1 MKAGKVNELPS
12 FVASLNLVKQPAMD
26 FSYSPLN
33 IRSESLIMDYFL
45 VPWDARILGY
55 PVAEINHLEVID
67 ARGAGDQFSI
77 FVNWCD
83 TQKIQFCNCR
93 IRHDQLSESFFLQQ
107 HNFRFVELNYSPELR
122 VLDQLKLPGNS
133 IVIEPAK
140 AEDQELLAQMAGRI
154 FKHGRFHQDPAL
166 GSEVG
171 NERYKIWLLNS
182 FSYPGQSI
190 YKCMDNDVIVGFF
203 VVEYPG
209 ESRCHWS
216 LIGLAPGLGGRG
228 IGARVWQAM
237 MRFHQDEGMKS
248 IVTSISSHNTAVFNL
263 FVKLGFRFPLPKV
276 TFHWRP

>member
-1 MKAGKVNELPS
+1 
-12 FVASLNLVKQPAMD
+12 MD
-26 FSYSPLN
+26 FSYSLLN

-45 VPWDARILGY
+45 VPWDSKIQGY
-55 PVAEINHLEVID
+55 PVAEIDHLEVID
-67 ARGAGDQFSI
+67 ARGAEDQFEI

-83 TQKIQFCNCR
+83 SQEIQFCNCR

-107 HNFRFVELNYSPELR
+107 QGFRFIELNYRPVLQD
-122 VLDQLKLPGNS
+122 LDQLNLAANA

-140 AEDQELLAQMAGRI
+140 TEDQEFLAQMAGRI

-166 GSEVG
+166 GPEVG
-171 NERYKIWLLNS
+171 NQRYKIWLINS
-182 FSYPGQSI
+182 FSHPGQFI
-190 YKCMDNDVIVGFF
+190 YKCLESDEIVGFF

-209 ESRCHWS
+209 ENSCYWS

-228 IGARVWQAM
+228 MGARVWRAM

-248 IVTSISSHNTAVFNL
+248 IVTSISSHNSAVLNL
-263 FVKLGFRFPLPKV
+263 YAKLGFRFPLPKV

>member
-1 MKAGKVNELPS
+1 M
-12 FVASLNLVKQPAMD
+12 
-26 FSYSPLN
+26 
-33 IRSESLIMDYFL
+33 
-45 VPWDARILGY
+45 
-55 PVAEINHLEVID
+55 
-67 ARGAGDQFSI
+67 
-77 FVNWCD
+77 
-83 TQKIQFCNCR
+83 
-93 IRHDQLSESFFLQQ
+93 
-107 HNFRFVELNYSPELR
+107 
-122 VLDQLKLPGNS
+122 
-133 IVIEPAK
+133 IEPAK

-190 YKCMDNDVIVGFF
+190 FKCIDNDEIVGFF

-216 LIGLAPGLGGRG
+216 LIGLAPGLSGRG
-228 IGARVWQAM
+228 MGARVWQAM

-248 IVTSISSHNTAVFNL
+248 IVTSISSHNTAMFNL
-263 FVKLGFRFPLPKV
+263 YVKLGFRFPLPKV